1 MTTWT
6 LQDLDINTTNQQE
19 RHYPMKKLT
28 LSDLILTIRSLFE
41 KLLGP
46 SKSPTELSR
55 RTVSK
60 PIRRPIGKQLKYRY
74 FPAVKKSNGKIVKAK
89 SKKES
94 HDDLNTEGKR
104 GFILSDGKFAGRE
117 EAATV
122 AKKAKQVP
130 KTVKKFTPKIC
141 GRKRNEI

>member
-1 MTTWT
+1 M
-6 LQDLDINTTNQQE
+6 N
-19 RHYPMKKLT
+19 KST
-28 LSDLILTIRSLFE
+28 LSDLILTIRSLYE

-55 RTVSK
+55 RAVSK
-60 PIRRPIGKQLKYRY
+60 PRRTPVKTVKV
-74 FPAVKKSNGKIVKAK
+74 PAVKKTSGKVVKAK
-89 SKKES
+89 SKQQS
-94 HDDLNTEGKR
+94 HDDLKTEGQR

-130 KTVKKFTPKIC
+130 KTVKKLHSEDL
-141 GRKRNEI
+141 RKKKK